1 MTFAIGILGPLTI
14 DREALPIG
22 RLPRKAR
29 ALLGY
34 LAAHSGRAASRESLA
49 DLLWPHQGPRQ
60 ARHSLRTCLLQL
72 RKGLGPSTAEHLVI
86 DGTECRLA
94 DVSVD
99 ADRFEELSRSRRPCD
114 LREAA
119 ELYRGEFLTDCTID
133 SEPYQE
139 WLVAARERNRGL
151 AAEVLQRLCA
161 DLSALGETD
170 AAIAYG
176 CRLVALDPL
185 SELTHRTLMRA
196 YAEAGRRPEA
206 LRQFKSCAAILKRDL
221 GVAPDAETQAL
232 ARAIVRSRLAS
243 PAPATTDGGGRD
255 PDASA
260 TPALAAE
267 TPPLAMRWSQPAA
280 GSTERV
286 LRWPCL
292 MPRIAVAVTPLRNLT
307 GDPSRQYLVD
317 GFSDDLVTEL
327 TQKRR
332 GLALARVTEDRGSLA
347 LLAPA
352 ASSEV
357 GLAVAGSVQGGKPGT
372 LRVNMRITDAVTS
385 EVLWASRYELSPK
398 SASARQS
405 NITGEIA
412 RELHFLLLQR
422 ASRRA
427 ARKLDRRLGVS
438 GCLSRAA
445 AALGSRI
452 APETTAE
459 AQEWLLAALA
469 LDPRNVA
476 ALVALGRTCQ
486 NIASA
491 PWWSDPEISAL
502 AANVGR
508 AALATA
514 LELAPGHA
522 DAHCID
528 GMMSSAAGDLE
539 DAADAFARAL
549 AADPGLGIAHGFAGY
564 NAAFLGRAAETG
576 AQIARAMRLNRTDR
590 PYSVWFFFAGFAEL
604 LLGRGKEA
612 VGLFEKSLERNPDYG
627 CAQLFLAAALA
638 ACGRRRE
645 ASRAAAAFRARYP
658 RYHLNAFEQQWLSR
672 SNSRV
677 YRSQIN
683 PVYETIRSLG
693 AVT

>member
-1 MTFAIGILGPLTI
+1 MTFAIGILGPLTL
-14 DREALPIG
+14 DREALPVG
-22 RLPRKAR
+22 HLPRKAR

-34 LAAHSGRAASRESLA
+34 LAAHGGRAVSREFLA

-72 RKGLGPSTAEHLVI
+72 RKALGPSAAGHLVI

-94 DVSVD
+94 DVGVD
-99 ADRFEELSRSRRPCD
+99 ADRFEGLSRSRRRSD

-139 WLVAARERNRGL
+139 WLVAARERNRAL
-151 AAEVLQRLCA
+151 AAEILQRLCG

-176 CRLVALDPL
+176 RRLVALDPL
-185 SELTHRTLMRA
+185 SEVAHRTLMRA

-232 ARAIVRSRLAS
+232 VRAIVRSRLAN
-243 PAPATTDGGGRD
+243 PAPAGTEGSGRD
-255 PDASA
+255 SDANA
-260 TPALAAE
+260 TPLAAE
-267 TPPLAMRWSQPAA
+267 VPLPGARRSQAVV

-286 LRWPCL
+286 MRWPCL
-292 MPRIAVAVTPLRNLT
+292 ISRIAVAVTPLRNLT
-307 GDPSRQYLVD
+307 GDQSRQYLVD
-317 GFSDDLVTEL
+317 GLSDDLVTEL

-332 GLALARVTEDRGSLA
+332 RLALARVTEDRGSLT
-347 LLAPA
+347 LLSPAP
-352 ASSEV
+352 SSEV
-357 GLAVAGSVQGGKPGT
+357 GFAVAGSVQGGGPGI

-385 EVLWASRYELSPK
+385 EVLWSSRYELSSK
-398 SASARQS
+398 SAPATQGK
-405 NITGEIA
+405 ITGEIA

-427 ARKLDRRLGVS
+427 ARKFDRRLGVS
-438 GCLSRAA
+438 ECLSRAA
-445 AALGSRI
+445 AALGGRI
-452 APETTAE
+452 TPEVTAE
-459 AQEWLLAALA
+459 AQEWLLAGLA
-469 LDPRNVA
+469 LDPRNVT

-491 PWWSDPEISAL
+491 PWWSDPGISAL
-502 AANVGR
+502 AANIGR

-539 DAADAFARAL
+539 NAAEAFARAL
-549 AADPGLGIAHGFAGY
+549 AADPGLATAHGFAGY
-564 NAAFLGRAAETG
+564 NLAFLGRAAETG
-576 AQIARAMRLNRTDR
+576 AQIERAMRLDRTDR

-604 LLGRGKEA
+604 LLGHGRES

-645 ASRAAAAFRARYP
+645 ATRAAAAFRTRYP

-672 SNSRV
+672 SQSRL

-693 AVT
+693 AVS